1 MCALSLPIAAMRAH
15 CSKSSSS
22 RAAQWRLLRLEE
34 QTMNIAFKTTICI
47 SAFMIAIFSLAM
59 PWKMRCAFAHV
70 LLKTVDKMMKNSVIL
85 RVALDVRWKK

>member
-1 MCALSLPIAAMRAH
+1 MEAVKIG
-15 CSKSSSS
+15 K
-22 RAAQWRLLRLEE
+22 

-70 LLKTVDKMMKNSVIL
+70 LLKTVDKMMKKPVIL